1 MLVVKPSAT
10 GAMAEA
16 ARRLLAEG
24 RDVISLSEGEL
35 DFDTPLHIQQAAI
48 AGIQQGHTRYTNV
61 GGTPQLKAA
70 IVRKFR
76 QDNGLHY
83 DSTQVMAAT
92 GAKQLLF
99 NAMLATID
107 AGDEAIMVAPYWV
120 SYSEMV
126 RIAGGEPVV
135 LTTGSANG
143 FKLTPKMLSGAIT
156 PRTRWLMLNSP
167 CNPSGALYTADE
179 LRALA
184 DVLRGHPRVLVISD
198 DIYEEIVFDGVFQSF
213 AQASPDMIDR
223 TLTVNG
229 VSKAFAMTGWRLG
242 YAGGPAWLIKA
253 LELLQSQSTSNPSA
267 VSQVAATAAL
277 EGPRDF
283 LDTWRSRLRGRRDLA
298 VELLAAASPMLRVDT
313 PPAAFYLCADC
324 AGAIRMRTPEGR
336 TIDSDADL
344 AHYLLHSAGVACV
357 PGSAFGL
364 ASYLRFA
371 YAVSEDRL
379 QTACERIVTACGRL
393 VQA

>member
-1 MLVVKPSAT
+1 MLVAKPSAT

-156 PRTRWLMLNSP
+156 PRTRWLVLNSP

-344 AHYLLHSAGVACV
+344 AHHLLHSAGVACV